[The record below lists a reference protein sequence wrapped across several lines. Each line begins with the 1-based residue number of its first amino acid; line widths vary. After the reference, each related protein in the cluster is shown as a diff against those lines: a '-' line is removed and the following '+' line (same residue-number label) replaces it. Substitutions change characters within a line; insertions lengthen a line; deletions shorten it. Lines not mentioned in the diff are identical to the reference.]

1 MSNTKST
8 RPQARGA
15 AKWLMAF
22 AALAAFA
29 AWAAVGARAAT
40 WKGLEPFTSKR
51 ADVERVL
58 GVPVADRMS
67 QRGTLEFNVT
77 GGSVTVQ
84 FVDAKFVAAKKLS
97 PDAEGTVLQIVLQHH
112 NAADTPQSL
121 NIDNN
126 KDFDHKGDKNV
137 AVYSNPKEGIF
148 YTFVDNKLK
157 TTRYAAST
165 EQIVR
170 AQKRG

>member
-15 AKWLMAF
+15 ATWVVLVAVF
-22 AALAAFA
+22 AALSV
-29 AWAAVGARAAT
+29 WAVGARAAT
-40 WKGLEPFTSKR
+40 WKGLEPFVSRR

-58 GVPVADRMS
+58 GVPTSDRLA
-67 QRGTLEFNVT
+67 QRGTLEFSVT

-84 FVDAKFVAAKKLS
+84 FVDAKFVAAKKLA
-97 PDAEGTVLQIVLQHH
+97 PEAEGTVLQIVLQHD
-112 NAADTPQSL
+112 NASDTPQSL
-121 NIDNN
+121 GLDSN

-137 AVYSNPKEGIF
+137 AVYSNAKEGIY

-157 TTRYAAST
+157 TTRYAASLD
-165 EQIVR
+165 QIAR
-170 AQKRG
+170 AQKR

>member
-15 AKWLMAF
+15 AKWVMVV
-22 AALAAFA
+22 AALAALA
-29 AWAAVGARAAT
+29 ASGVVGARAGT
-40 WKGLEPFTSKR
+40 WKGLEPFVSKR

-58 GVPVADRMS
+58 GTPTMDRFS
-67 QRGTLEFNVT
+67 QRGTLEFNVS

-97 PDAEGTVLQIVLQHH
+97 PEREGTVLQIVLQHA

-121 NIDNN
+121 GVDTN
-126 KDFDHKGDKNV
+126 KDFEHKGDRNV
-137 AVYSNPKEGIF
+137 AVYSNAKEGIF

-157 TTRYAAST
+157 TTRYAASID
-165 EQIVR
+165 QIAR
-170 AQKRG
+170 AQKR

>member
-1 MSNTKST
+1 MSNTKSN

-15 AKWLMAF
+15 AKWLVAV
-22 AALAAFA
+22 AALAVLA
-29 AWAAVGARAAT
+29 ASGLAVARAAT

-58 GVPVADRMS
+58 GAPVSDRLA

-84 FVDAKFVAAKKLS
+84 FVDAKFVAAKKLA
-97 PDAEGTVLQIVLQHH
+97 PEAEGTVLQIVLQHD
-112 NAADTPQSL
+112 NASDTPQTL
-121 NIDNN
+121 KLDNN
-126 KDFDHKGDKNV
+126 KDFEYKGDKNV
-137 AVYSNPKEGIF
+137 SVYSNAKEGIF

-165 EQIVR
+165 EQIIR